1 MFGATEIYFGTKV
14 KIDKRLR
21 DEILKDYGHY
31 LPREHVVYED
41 KSTGKP
47 EQITERAY

>member
-1 MFGATEIYFGTKV
+1 MQVIY
-14 KIDKRLR
+14 
-21 DEILKDYGHY
+21 EDYGHY
-31 LPREHVVYED
+31 LPREHVVYEE